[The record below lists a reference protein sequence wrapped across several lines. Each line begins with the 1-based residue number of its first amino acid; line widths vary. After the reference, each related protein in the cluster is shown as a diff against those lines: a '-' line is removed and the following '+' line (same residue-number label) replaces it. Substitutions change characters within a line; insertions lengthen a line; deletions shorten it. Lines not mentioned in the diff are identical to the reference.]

1 MLGTRADGLLTFTS
15 DGLLMM
21 LLQNLNGD
29 IMGAS
34 SDAAEALIGGV
45 ALFVNGDAG
54 DIDPSPAT
62 CNGMPNFA
70 GAPIIA
76 SAIQRI
82 RDSITVCLL
91 WIVLALCH
99 DRCSPLPTLR
109 LSDTRRSC
117 RLDTP
122 S

>member
-1 MLGTRADGLLTFTS
+1 
-15 DGLLMM
+15 
-21 LLQNLNGD
+21 
-29 IMGAS
+29 MGAS

-70 GAPIIA
+70 GAPTIA

-82 RDSITVCLL
+82 RNSITVCNPSTAICSLM
-91 WIVLALCH
+91 LAAQ
-99 DRCSPLPTLR
+99 R
-109 LSDTRRSC
+109 
-117 RLDTP
+117 
-122 S
+122 